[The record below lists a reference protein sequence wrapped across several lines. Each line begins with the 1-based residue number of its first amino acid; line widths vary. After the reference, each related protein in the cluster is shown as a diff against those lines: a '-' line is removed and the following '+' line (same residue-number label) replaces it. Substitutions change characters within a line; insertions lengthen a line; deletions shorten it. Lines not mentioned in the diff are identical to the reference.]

1 MLRRLIGED
10 VELLTVTSPNLWSV
24 KADPHQIEQVL
35 VNLAVNAR
43 DAMPQGGT
51 LRIET
56 TNVVVDDTFARRHPT
71 ARRPAS
77 TCGCR

>member
-1 MLRRLIGED
+1 M
-10 VELLTVTSPNLWSV
+10 

-51 LRIET
+51 LHDRDR
-56 TNVVVDDTFARRHPT
+56 NVVVDEAFARQHP
-71 ARRPAS
+71 ALRVGRYVR
-77 TCGCR
+77 CR

>member
-10 VELLTVTSPNLWSV
+10 VELITLSSANLWSV

-43 DAMPQGGT
+43 DAMPQGGR
-51 LRIET
+51 LSIET
-56 TNVVVDDTFARRHPT
+56 ANVLVDDAFARQMLR
-71 ARRPAS
+71 
-77 TCGCR
+77 